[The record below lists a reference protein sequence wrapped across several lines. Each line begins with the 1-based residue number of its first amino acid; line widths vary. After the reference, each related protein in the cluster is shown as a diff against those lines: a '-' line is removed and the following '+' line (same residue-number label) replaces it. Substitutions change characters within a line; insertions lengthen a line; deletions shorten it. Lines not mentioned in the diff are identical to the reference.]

1 MKKNKNSELYN
12 LKVQT
17 KNKEKKYKNKADI
30 KWIITIIIISF
41 SISIAFSFISETLF
55 PKVAL
60 ILEIIFLLVFI
71 GIGIIFDMIGVS
83 VTSSSLEPFNSMAA
97 RKVKGSKMAV
107 KFKKNADK
115 VSSFCCDVIGDVCGV
130 VSGSASVII
139 ATSLAS
145 KLNINQFIV
154 VLIVTACV
162 SALTIGD
169 KAIGKSYAI
178 NKSNIILYRVAKF
191 VSNFYH
197 EK

>member
-17 KNKEKKYKNKADI
+17 KNKEKKYKKKADI

-162 SALTIGD
+162 SALTIGG

>member
-12 LKVQT
+12 LKVQI
-17 KNKEKKYKNKADI
+17 KNKEKKYKKKADI

-145 KLNINQFIV
+145 KLNLNQFIV

-162 SALTIGD
+162 SALTIGG

>member
-1 MKKNKNSELYN
+1 MKKNINSELYN

-17 KNKEKKYKNKADI
+17 KNKEKKYKKKTDI
-30 KWIITIIIISF
+30 RWVITIITISF
-41 SISIAFSFISETLF
+41 SISFAFSFISETLF

-60 ILEIIFLLVFI
+60 ILEIIFLLIFI

-83 VTSSSLEPFNSMAA
+83 VTSSSLKPFNSMAA
-97 RKVKGSKMAV
+97 RTAV

-139 ATSLAS
+139 ATSLAN
-145 KLNINQFIV
+145 KMNINQYYI

-162 SALTIGD
+162 SALTIGG

-178 NKSNIILYRVAKF
+178 NKSNIILYRVSKLISGF
-191 VSNFYH
+191 KR

>member
-97 RKVKGSKMAV
+97 RKVKGSKIAV

-145 KLNINQFIV
+145 KLNLNQFIV

-162 SALTIGD
+162 SALTIGG

>member
-1 MKKNKNSELYN
+1 MKKNINSELYN
-12 LKVQT
+12 LKIQT
-17 KNKEKKYKNKADI
+17 KNKEKKYKNKTDI
-30 KWIITIIIISF
+30 KWVITIIVVSF
-41 SISIAFSFISETLF
+41 SISFTFSFISETLF

-60 ILEIIFLLVFI
+60 ILEIIFLLIFI

-97 RKVKGSKMAV
+97 RKVKGAKTAV
-107 KFKKNADK
+107 KLKRNADK

-145 KLNINQFIV
+145 KMNINQYYI

-162 SALTIGD
+162 SALTIGG

-178 NKSNIILYRVAKF
+178 NKSNIILYRVSKLISEF
-191 VSNFYH
+191 KC

>member
-17 KNKEKKYKNKADI
+17 KNKEKKYKKKADI

-145 KLNINQFIV
+145 KLNLNQFIV

-162 SALTIGD
+162 SALTIGG
-169 KAIGKSYAI
+169 KAVGKSYAI